1 MVELAN
7 KGYSFNV
14 DIMLKVGVG
23 FSKNKHPE
31 VAAREAVLAALKQ
44 AGIKKADLILVFATS
59 HFHQEYARVL
69 NILYELASP
78 KQLCGCS
85 AYGILT
91 DEEEVEQSPSI
102 AVLTLKSNSIQSRA
116 FQVHNILDR
125 NSEVGMEL
133 AELLIENLQQKS
145 LLLLLPDTFNF
156 HFDAFYHSFSKSISS
171 PLAPHSPFM
180 IGGGASEEGNL
191 NETFQFCGRTVDS
204 NSISG
209 LLLSGKFQ
217 FEVGITHA
225 CHPIGSSLM
234 VTKAKG
240 NTIYEICGKPAYQ
253 TFSELFKNKLHHQE
267 ELHDAASL
275 VFLGLGVNPCDTSL
289 RKKEYIVRNI
299 LALDPEEETITVSDR
314 IEEGKVISYMV
325 RDPKRSYEETEE
337 MIFNLSKRFENN
349 SPRFGIYIN
358 CCGRGNSLYGK
369 KNVDISLIRKY
380 FKEMPLIGFF
390 SYAELI
396 STGCGSQW
404 HNYSGI
410 LSVFGET

>member
-1 MVELAN
+1 
-7 KGYSFNV
+7 
-14 DIMLKVGVG
+14 MLKVGVG
-23 FSKNKHPE
+23 LSKNRHPE
-31 VAAREAVLAALKQ
+31 LAAQEAVLAAMKQ
-44 AGIKKADLILVFATS
+44 AEIKKADLLLVFATS
-59 HFHQEYARVL
+59 HFHQEYACILNVL
-69 NILYELASP
+69 HELASP

-91 DEEEVEQSPSI
+91 NAEEVEQSPSI
-102 AVLTLKSNSIQSRA
+102 AVLALKSNSLQSHA
-116 FQVHNILDR
+116 FHIHNILDR
-125 NSEVGMEL
+125 NSEAGGEL
-133 AELLIENLQQKS
+133 AQILMNHPPQESLMLLF
-145 LLLLLPDTFNF
+145 PDTFNF
-156 HFDAFYHSFSKSISS
+156 HFEAFYQSFSKSLSS
-171 PLAPHSPFM
+171 SLLHRSPFL

-191 NETFQFCGRTVDS
+191 NKTFQFSGRSVDS

-209 LLLSGKFQ
+209 LFLSGKFQ

-253 TFSELFKNKLHHQE
+253 TFSELFRNKLRHQE

-275 VFLGLGVNPCDTSL
+275 VFVGLGINPCDTSL
-289 RKKEYIVRNI
+289 QKKEYIVRNI
-299 LALDPEEETITVSDR
+299 LSLNPEDETITVSDH

-325 RDPKRSYEETEE
+325 RDPKRSYEEAEE
-337 MIFNLSKRFENN
+337 MISNLSRKFE
-349 SPRFGIYIN
+349 SRAPLFGIYIN

-390 SYAELI
+390 SYAELA
-396 STGCGSQW
+396 STRCGPQW

-410 LSVFGET
+410 LSVLGEI